1 MATSARSSRVLLG
14 LGFLAVGVLFLL
26 ENLTDWEIPWQGWW
40 PAILIVIGLWNIVR
54 NQAWFGGLVLTVL
67 GVFFL
72 LDTQDVWDYTIGDI
86 WRFWPVV
93 LILIGAKMLIKRGR
107 KPARSKDHHHLEDKS
122 VPGEVNLT
130 SAFGSN
136 RHRVTDQSLNGG
148 EITSVF
154 GSTEIDLRDASLAGG
169 EATLEVNSVFGRTE
183 IRVPDNWVVDMKA
196 TNVLG
201 STQDNRRTTPTESAT
216 DRLIITGACVFGS
229 IEVES

>member
-1 MATSARSSRVLLG
+1 MATSARRARVLLG
-14 LGFLAVGVLFLL
+14 LGLLTVGVLFLL

-40 PAILIVIGLWNIVR
+40 PAILIVVGLWNIAR
-54 NQAWFGGLVLTVL
+54 NRAWFGGLVLTVL

-86 WRFWPVV
+86 WRFWPVI
-93 LILIGAKMLIKRGR
+93 LILIGAKMLFARRR
-107 KPARSKDHHHLEDKS
+107 KPSRTANHQHVEDKS

-136 RHRVTDQSLNGG
+136 RHRVTDQSLDGG

-169 EATLEVNSVFGRTE
+169 EATLEVHSVFGRTE
-183 IRVPDNWVVDMKA
+183 IRVPDHWAVDLKA

-201 STQDNRRTTPTESAT
+201 SAQDNRRTAPAETAT
-216 DRLIITGACVFGS
+216 DRLIITGACVFGA

>member
-14 LGFLAVGVLFLL
+14 LGFLAVGVLFLV
-26 ENLTDWEIPWQGWW
+26 ENFTDWEIPWQGWW

-54 NQAWFGGLVLTVL
+54 SRAWFGGLVLTAL

-93 LILIGAKMLIKRGR
+93 LILIGVKMLMKRRR
-107 KPARSKDHHHLEDKS
+107 KPSRRDHHHLEDKS

-136 RHRVTDQSLNGG
+136 RHRVTDQSLDGG
-148 EITSVF
+148 EVTSVF
-154 GSTEIDLRDASLAGG
+154 GTTEMDLRDASLAGG

-183 IRVPDNWVVDMKA
+183 IRVPDHWVVDIKA

-201 STQDNRRTTPTESAT
+201 SAQDNRRRVPTESVT
-216 DRLIITGACVFGS
+216 DRLIITGACVFGA
-229 IEVES
+229 IEVDS